1 MPPYNIDG
9 RHMENCVLIP
19 TEKNARKYWQK
30 YLKKLILDADLRKQL
45 GEQLYEDFKDEYN
58 LATVT
63 KKRADF
69 YKAAVA
75 KTLVLV

>member
-1 MPPYNIDG
+1 
-9 RHMENCVLIP
+9 MENCILIP
-19 TEKNARKYWQK
+19 TEKNCRKYWQK
-30 YLKKLILDADLRKQL
+30 YLKKLILDKSLRDML
-45 GEQLYEDFKDEYN
+45 GENLYEDFKDDHN

-75 KTLVLV
+75 KTLAVF